1 MAFVFTITT
10 PSPSTVFTIPCQNVG
25 VFNATVDWGDGGAT
39 SAITTYNDADL
50 AHTYTTAGDYT
61 VTITGTFPNIYFNNS
76 GTSRGMVTSVVDL
89 GDVGWVRLRRA
100 FYGCSSLVS
109 FGSATGNTSSV
120 DNFST
125 MFRSCSAMATC
136 DVSGFDTSFS
146 ANTDNMFRG
155 CSTLT
160 TLDVSGWDISG
171 VTTTAFMFRDCST
184 LTTLDVSGWDTSGVS
199 NLDFMFEGCTTL
211 TGLEISGWDIS
222 SVTTAKSF
230 LSGANNTLSTAEYNA
245 TLEAWGAQTVQAGVS
260 IHFGDATYTGPAVSI
275 QLSGLITY
283 ADNNS
288 EDEAAFCNW
297 EVDANNYI
305 RLNLSTGGTLPA
317 STGNIDFSQRSA
329 SVTDRTASPVDGIT
343 PSVNVPFN
351 IASYHTMTSINGS
364 LNGTA
369 GSADLTPTTLC
380 DLSTADFLI
389 APTFTGFINQVVVWP
404 TDIADAG
411 IEEATS

>member
-199 NLDFMFEGCTTL
+199 NLDFMFEGCTAL

-222 SVTTAKSF
+222 SVTTANSF
-230 LSGANNTLSTAEYNA
+230 LSGANNALSTAEYNA

-260 IHFGDATYTGPAVSI
+260 IHFGDATYTGPADVSI
-275 QLSGLITY
+275 QMSGLMTY
-283 ADNNS
+283 ADSNINPEIGFFEWLDS
-288 EDEAAFCNW
+288 AFDFVQMKLRTSIGTGQPYVQQRGTGEATTIAAF
-297 EVDANNYI
+297 
-305 RLNLSTGGTLPA
+305 
-317 STGNIDFSQRSA
+317 SA
-329 SVTDRTASPVDGIT
+329 SSQYAPG
-343 PSVNVPFN
+343 VNVPFN
-351 IASYHTMTSINGS
+351 MASYHTSTRTNIATDGTSF
-364 LNGTA
+364 TA
-369 GSADLTPTTLC
+369 GSPTVMP
-380 DLSTADFLI
+380 DLSTTDFVIGDL
-389 APTFTGFINQVVVWP
+389 FNGFINQIVVWP
-404 TDIADAG
+404 DNIDDDG
-411 IEEATS
+411 IEEATA